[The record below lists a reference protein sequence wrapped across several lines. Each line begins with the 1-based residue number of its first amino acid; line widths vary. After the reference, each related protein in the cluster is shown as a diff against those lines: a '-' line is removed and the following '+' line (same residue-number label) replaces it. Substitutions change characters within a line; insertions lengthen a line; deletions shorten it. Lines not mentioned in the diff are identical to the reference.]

1 MAKKQSKNEGF
12 LTAKD
17 KANGLFGNSKT
28 STKDVL
34 GKLPMGELITAKDKA
49 RGLADKKGI
58 DMGKLHTEK
67 DKRGLL

>member
-1 MAKKQSKNEGF
+1 MAKKQNNQGF

-17 KANGLFGNSKT
+17 KANGLFGNSKAT
-28 STKDVL
+28 HKDVI

-49 RGLADKKGI
+49 RGLADKKGL